1 MNRKTFWTGFLTC
14 TLWVASQSALWAC
27 PLCKEAIENEG
38 NQPQAYMLSI
48 LFMLGMIMSIAF
60 GVGVLAWWVN
70 RNERRA
76 LEAAGY
82 HHLFENGVNA
92 PLEPLQQPS

>member
-1 MNRKTFWTGFLTC
+1 MNRKSLWTGLIAC
-14 TLWVASQSALWAC
+14 VAWTAAQSAAWAC
-27 PLCKEAIENEG
+27 PLCKVAIENDDR
-38 NQPQAYMLSI
+38 QPQAYMISI

-60 GVGVLAWWVN
+60 GVGVLTWWIN

-82 HHLFENGVNA
+82 HHLFENGVNQA
-92 PLEPLQQPS
+92 PEAAQQPS